1 MNKDIILSLEH
12 VSKCFGSGKLKT
24 YALKDVSFSL
34 YEGEVLGL
42 VGESGSGKTT
52 LAKCIVSPRFMDQG
66 EITFLGKRIET
77 QGKKTTYL
85 PEIQMIFQDPIAS
98 LDPRMTIYDIV
109 AEGLYI
115 QGLKD
120 KKEIDRRVN
129 EALHKVSLLEEH
141 KNRYPNE
148 FSGGQRQRIGI
159 ARALIMEPKLLVA
172 DEILSAL
179 DVSIQ
184 AQMINLLNDLK
195 KSMSLSMIF
204 ITHNLSL
211 ARYFCDQIAIMYQGE
226 VVEKGDTESIFLHPQ
241 HPYTQRLLSFILEA
255 DPNTEKEKETKE
267 EKIVIETKKDGK
279 KRWVEVEKNHFVL
292 MEDGDE
298 EKS

>member
-1 MNKDIILSLEH
+1 MNKEIILSLEH
-12 VSKCFGSGKLKT
+12 VNKCFGSGKLKT
-24 YALKDVSFSL
+24 YALKDVSLSL

-52 LAKCIVSPRFMDQG
+52 LAKCIVSPRFMDEG
-66 EITFLGKRIET
+66 EMTFLGKRIDT
-77 QGKKTTYL
+77 QGKKVTYL
-85 PEIQMIFQDPIAS
+85 PEIQMIFQDLIAS
-98 LDPRMTIYDIV
+98 LNPRMTIYDIV
-109 AEGLYI
+109 SEGLYI
-115 QGLKD
+115 QGIKD

-141 KNRYPNE
+141 KNRYPHE

-159 ARALIMEPKLLVA
+159 ARALIMEPKLLIA
-172 DEILSAL
+172 DEIVSAL

-226 VVEKGDTESIFLHPQ
+226 VVEKGDTEAIFLHPQ
-241 HPYTQRLLSFILEA
+241 HPYTKKLLSSILEA

-279 KRWVEVEKNHFVL
+279 KKWVEVEKNHFVL
-292 MEDGDE
+292 MEDADE

>member
-1 MNKDIILSLEH
+1 MNKKIILSLEH
-12 VSKCFGSGKLKT
+12 VYKSFGNGKLKT
-24 YALKDVSFSL
+24 DALKDVSLSIL
-34 YEGEVLGL
+34 EGEVLGL

-52 LAKCIVSPRFMDQG
+52 LAKCIVSPSTMDQG
-66 EITFLGKRIET
+66 EMTFLDRKIEIK
-77 QGKKTTYL
+77 GKKSMYL

-98 LDPRMTIYDIV
+98 LNPRMTIYDII

-115 QGLKD
+115 QGIKD
-120 KKEIDRRVN
+120 KKEIERRVN

-141 KNRYPNE
+141 KNRYPHE

-159 ARALIMEPKLLVA
+159 ARALIMEPKLLIA
-172 DEILSAL
+172 DEIVSAL

-184 AQMINLLNDLK
+184 AQIINLLNELK

-226 VVEKGDTESIFLHPQ
+226 IVEKGDTEAIFLHPQ
-241 HPYTQRLLSFILEA
+241 HPYTKRLLSSILEA
-255 DPNTEKEKETKE
+255 DPNTEKEKETTE
-267 EKIVIETKKDGK
+267 EKVVLETKKDSRK
-279 KRWVEVEKNHFVL
+279 KWVEVEKNHFVL
-292 MEDGDE
+292 IE
-298 EKS
+298 E

>member
-1 MNKDIILSLEH
+1 MNKEIILSLEH

-24 YALKDVSFSL
+24 YALKDVSISL

-66 EITFLGKRIET
+66 EMTFLGKRIDT
-77 QGKKTTYL
+77 QGKKVTYL

-98 LDPRMTIYDIV
+98 LNPRMTIYDIV

-115 QGLKD
+115 QGIKD

-141 KNRYPNE
+141 KNRYPHE

-159 ARALIMEPKLLVA
+159 ARALIMEPKLLIA
-172 DEILSAL
+172 DEIVSAL

-226 VVEKGDTESIFLHPQ
+226 VVEKGDTEAIFLHPK
-241 HPYTQRLLSFILEA
+241 HPYTQRLLSSILEA

-267 EKIVIETKKDGK
+267 EKIVLETKKDGK
-279 KRWVEVEKNHFVL
+279 KKWVEVEKNHFVL
-292 MEDGDE
+292 MEDADE